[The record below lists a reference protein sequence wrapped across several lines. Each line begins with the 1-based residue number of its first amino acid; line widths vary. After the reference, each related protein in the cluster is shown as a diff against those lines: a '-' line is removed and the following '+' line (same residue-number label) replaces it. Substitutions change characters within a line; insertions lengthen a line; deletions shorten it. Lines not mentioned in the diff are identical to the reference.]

1 MTVILGL
8 TGGISTGKSTVSK
21 IFKEQGYPVVDAD
34 VGAREVVKPGTV
46 GLEKIKKEFGNK
58 VILTDGTLDRT
69 ALAKI
74 IFDDVEK
81 RELLNKMLSQHI
93 HQWIVTK
100 KNDYLKQ
107 DPAIIVLDIPL
118 LFEMGYENEVDQIM
132 VVATSD
138 EIQLNRLMKR
148 DNIEKKEATQRID
161 SQLPISKKVIL
172 GDIII
177 DNSGTIEN
185 TKKQVLDW
193 INKNK
198 DRLEHK

>member
-34 VGAREVVKPGTV
+34 IGAREVVKPGTD

-58 VILTDGTLDRT
+58 VILADGTLDRT

-74 IFDDVEK
+74 IFDDVKK

-132 VVATSD
+132 VVATSE

-148 DNIEKKEATQRID
+148 DNIEKKEATQRIN

-198 DRLEHK
+198 D

>member
-34 VGAREVVKPGTV
+34 IGAREIVKPGTD

-58 VILTDGTLDRT
+58 VILADGTLDRT

-74 IFDDVEK
+74 IFDDVKK

-132 VVATSD
+132 VVATSE

-148 DNIEKKEATQRID
+148 DNIEKKEATQRIN

-198 DRLEHK
+198 D

>member
-21 IFKEQGYPVVDAD
+21 IFKDQGYPVVDAD
-34 VGAREVVKPGTV
+34 IGAREVVKPGTD
-46 GLEKIKKEFGNK
+46 GLEKIKREFGNK
-58 VILTDGTLDRT
+58 VILADGTLDRT

-132 VVATSD
+132 VVATSE

-148 DNIEKKEATQRID
+148 DNIEKKEATQRIN

-198 DRLEHK
+198 DR

>member
-34 VGAREVVKPGTV
+34 VGAREVVKPGTA
-46 GLEKIKKEFGNK
+46 GLNKIRKEFGNK
-58 VILTDGTLDRT
+58 IIQADGTLDRA
-69 ALAKI
+69 ALGEIVFK
-74 IFDDVEK
+74 DKKK
-81 RELLNKMLSQHI
+81 RELLNEILSQYI
-93 HQWIVTK
+93 HQWLISK
-100 KNDYLKQ
+100 MNDYLKQ
-107 DPAIIVLDIPL
+107 SPAIIVMDIPL
-118 LFEMGYENEVDQIM
+118 LFEVEYEKYVDQVM
-132 VVATSD
+132 VVATSE

-148 DNIEKKEATQRID
+148 DNLGKKEAIQRID

-177 DNSGTIEN
+177 DNNGTIEN

-193 INKNK
+193 ITKTKTN
-198 DRLEHK
+198 

>member
-132 VVATSD
+132 MVATSE

>member
-34 VGAREVVKPGTV
+34 VGAREVVKPGTD

-132 VVATSD
+132 VVATSE

-148 DNIEKKEATQRID
+148 DNIEKKEATQRIN

-198 DRLEHK
+198 D

>member
-34 VGAREVVKPGTV
+34 IGAREIVKPGTD

-58 VILTDGTLDRT
+58 VILADGTLDRT

-74 IFDDVEK
+74 IFDDVKK

-132 VVATSD
+132 VVATSE

-148 DNIEKKEATQRID
+148 DNIEKKEATQRIN

-198 DRLEHK
+198 DR

>member
-1 MTVILGL
+1 MV
-8 TGGISTGKSTVSK
+8 
-21 IFKEQGYPVVDAD
+21 
-34 VGAREVVKPGTV
+34 
-46 GLEKIKKEFGNK
+46 LEKIKKEFGNK

-132 VVATSD
+132 VVATSE

-148 DNIEKKEATQRID
+148 DNIEKKEATQRIN

-198 DRLEHK
+198 D

>member
-34 VGAREVVKPGTV
+34 VGAREVVKPGTD
-46 GLEKIKKEFGNK
+46 GLEKIKEEFGNK
-58 VILTDGTLDRT
+58 VILADGTLDRT

-74 IFDDVEK
+74 IFDDVKK

-132 VVATSD
+132 VVATSE

-148 DNIEKKEATQRID
+148 DNIEKKEATQRIN

-198 DRLEHK
+198 D

>member
-34 VGAREVVKPGTV
+34 VGAREVVKPGTD

-58 VILTDGTLDRT
+58 VILADGTLNRA
-69 ALAKI
+69 ALGKI
-74 IFDDVEK
+74 IFADVKK
-81 RELLNKMLSQHI
+81 RELLNKMLSQQI
-93 HQWIVTK
+93 HQWIVNK

-185 TKKQVLDW
+185 TKKQVLEW

-198 DRLEHK
+198 DRLKHK

>member
-34 VGAREVVKPGTV
+34 IGAREIVKPGTD

-58 VILTDGTLDRT
+58 VILADGTLDRT

-74 IFDDVEK
+74 IFDDVKK

-93 HQWIVTK
+93 HQWIVAK

-107 DPAIIVLDIPL
+107 EPAIIVLDIPL

-132 VVATSD
+132 VVATSE

-148 DNIEKKEATQRID
+148 DNIEKKEATQRIN

-198 DRLEHK
+198 D

>member
-1 MTVILGL
+1 MTVVLGL

-34 VGAREVVKPGTV
+34 VGAREVVKPGTD
-46 GLEKIKKEFGNK
+46 GLEKIKKAFGNK
-58 VILTDGTLDRT
+58 VILADGTLDRT
-69 ALAKI
+69 ALGKI
-74 IFDDVEK
+74 IFNDVKK
-81 RELLNKMLSQHI
+81 RELLNEILSQHI
-93 HQWIVTK
+93 HQWIVNK
-100 KNDYLKQ
+100 KNHYLKQ

-118 LFEMGYENEVDQIM
+118 LFEMGYEKDVDQVM
-132 VVATSD
+132 VVATSE

-148 DNIEKKEATQRID
+148 DSLEKEEAIQRIN

-172 GDIII
+172 GDVII

-193 INKNK
+193 INRNKN
-198 DRLEHK
+198 